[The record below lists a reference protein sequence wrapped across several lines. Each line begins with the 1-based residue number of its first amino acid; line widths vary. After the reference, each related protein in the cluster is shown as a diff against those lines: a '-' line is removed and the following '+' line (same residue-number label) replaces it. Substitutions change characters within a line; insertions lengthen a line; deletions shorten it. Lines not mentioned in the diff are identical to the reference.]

1 MISEGGGLV
10 GGGERER
17 GGGGGPEVHLVGEG
31 LFTSQTERSPG
42 PCAESTNKGVN

>member
-1 MISEGGGLV
+1 MREGAGGRGRV
-10 GGGERER
+10 GGG
-17 GGGGGPEVHLVGEG
+17 GEVHLVGEG